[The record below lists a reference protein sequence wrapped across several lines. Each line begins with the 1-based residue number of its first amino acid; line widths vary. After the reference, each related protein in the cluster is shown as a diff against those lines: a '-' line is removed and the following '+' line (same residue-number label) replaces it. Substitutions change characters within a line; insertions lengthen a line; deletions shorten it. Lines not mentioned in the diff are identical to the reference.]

1 MPRAPRKKEE
11 IEEVRNKILDYAL
24 NIICNEGYESLT
36 MRKLG
41 DRMGC
46 AAKTIYNYYN
56 GKEEIYI
63 RILIKGFQAL
73 NERADEALKG
83 VVDPVEKLR
92 LLCNVY
98 ISFGLDNVYYYNL
111 MFSWDVP
118 KYTSYLGTYFESAAK
133 EEKDIAMYYAAI
145 SEAAI
150 SEALSGKS
158 SCGNGRGGKV
168 SKKEAIFHLVRLWSA
183 LHGYVSLHISQSFR
197 EYNSNTLQFRERII
211 EEMLTSI
218 KFYGKRGL
226 P

>member
-11 IEEVRNKILDYAL
+11 IDEVRDKILVTAL
-24 NIICNEGYESLT
+24 DIICNEGYDSLT

-63 RILIKGFQAL
+63 RILTKGFQAL
-73 NERADEALKG
+73 NNRADEALKG

-92 LLCNVY
+92 LLCDVY

-111 MFSWDVP
+111 MFNWDVP
-118 KYTSYLGTYFESAAK
+118 KYTNYLGTYFESAAK
-133 EEKDIAMYYAAI
+133 EEKNTAMYYAAI

-150 SEALSGKS
+150 SEALSGKGAAGKS
-158 SCGNGRGGKV
+158 GRV
-168 SKKEAIFHLVRLWSA
+168 SKKEAVFHLVRLWSA

-197 EYNSNTLQFRERII
+197 EYSSNTLQFRERII
-211 EEMLTSI
+211 EEMLTGI
-218 KFYGKRGL
+218 KRY
-226 P
+226 